1 MRAAHEVS
9 PDGRHI
15 AAALAGL
22 VAENRELMRTRGFA
36 PLYRS
41 GVRYAREPR
50 GAENWQNVEQLER
63 TKRGD
68 CEDLASARAAELQ
81 AAGEDARA
89 VAYRTGRNVWHC
101 VVARGDDTI
110 EDPSRVLGMG
120 GATMRQTSGLGYS
133 VRREGDGY
141 RATVR
146 LRKHDGQTI
155 GISIFRRIARGVSS
169 AARTLARSKLLRGAL
184 TLARK
189 ALNSPYLRALLPP
202 QVTLA
207 LRAASA
213 LVKMAKRGSFMAK
226 IAEQLRSRGLAQL
239 ATLATQVAPGARG

>member
-41 GVRYAREPR
+41 GVRYMREPR

-81 AAGEDARA
+81 GKS
-89 VAYRTGRNVWHC
+89 
-101 VVARGDDTI
+101 VV
-110 EDPSRVLGMG
+110 
-120 GATMRQTSGLGYS
+120 
-133 VRREGDGY
+133 
-141 RATVR
+141 
-146 LRKHDGQTI
+146 
-155 GISIFRRIARGVSS
+155 
-169 AARTLARSKLLRGAL
+169 
-184 TLARK
+184 
-189 ALNSPYLRALLPP
+189 
-202 QVTLA
+202 
-207 LRAASA
+207 
-213 LVKMAKRGSFMAK
+213 
-226 IAEQLRSRGLAQL
+226 
-239 ATLATQVAPGARG
+239 